1 MMRQGG
7 ALAPFRQPVFRAI
20 WMATLI
26 SNFGAVIQSTGA
38 AWMMTTLTGSPR
50 MVALVQ
56 SSATLPIMLLALF
69 SGAVADSYDRRRVML
84 IAQFVMLAASA
95 TLAALTYMGE
105 VVPAIL
111 LLCTLVVGCGTA
123 LHGPSWQA
131 SIRAQVPIVDL
142 PAAVAL
148 NSINFNL
155 ARSVGPAIGGA
166 LMAFFGATANFT
178 VNSCSYIALIVV
190 LLRWKPRFDHPP
202 QPERLGPAIRTGVV
216 AAYATPAVRCA
227 LIRGAVFGL
236 SGAGLWALMP
246 LVAHDILR
254 GDQSE
259 FGLILGTFGVGS
271 IGGAFFAT
279 RARRLFGTERVFAVG
294 TLLYAVGTAG
304 AALSPMLGWTL
315 LAAALAG
322 SAWVTVLSSINVTVQ
337 MAAPHAVVG
346 RCLALYHMHAFGGL
360 AIGSILWGSIAE
372 VTSVATAM
380 LISALALCLTLILS
394 IPLPLPGI
402 VSQETEEA
410 LA

>member
-1 MMRQGG
+1 MRQGG

-20 WMATLI
+20 WVATLI

-56 SSATLPIMLLALF
+56 FSATLPIMLLALF

-84 IAQFVMLAASA
+84 IAQFVMLAASG
-95 TLAALTYMGE
+95 TLAVLTFMDQ
-105 VVPAIL
+105 VVPAVL
-111 LLCTLVVGCGTA
+111 LLGTLVVGCGTA

-131 SIRAQVPIVDL
+131 SIRAQVPIEDL

-166 LMAFFGATANFT
+166 LMALFGAAANFT
-178 VNSCSYIALIVV
+178 VNTCSYIALIIV
-190 LLRWKPRFDHPP
+190 LLRWKPHFDHAP
-202 QPERLGPAIRTGVV
+202 QPERLVPAIRTGVV
-216 AAYATPAVRCA
+216 AAYGTRAVRCA
-227 LIRGAVFGL
+227 LIRAAVFGL

-246 LVAHDILR
+246 LVAHDILH
-254 GDQSE
+254 GNQSD
-259 FGLILGTFGVGS
+259 FGLILGTFGIGS
-271 IGGAFFAT
+271 IGGALVAT
-279 RARRLFGTERVFAVG
+279 RARRQFGTERVFAMG
-294 TLLYAVGTAG
+294 TLIYAAGTAG
-304 AALSPMLGWTL
+304 AALSPVLGWTL

-337 MAAPHAVVG
+337 IAAPHAVVG

-360 AIGSILWGSIAE
+360 AIGSLLWGSVAE
-372 VTSVATAM
+372 ATSVSTAM
-380 LISALALCLTLILS
+380 FVSAVALCISLILS

-402 VSQETEEA
+402 ISEATEEA

>member
-1 MMRQGG
+1 MRKGG

-20 WMATLI
+20 WVATLI

-84 IAQFVMLAASA
+84 IAQIVMLAASA
-95 TLAALTYMGE
+95 TLAVLTFMDE
-105 VVPAIL
+105 VVPAVL

-131 SIRAQVPIVDL
+131 SIRAQVPIEDL

-166 LMAFFGATANFT
+166 LMALFGAAANFT
-178 VNSCSYIALIVV
+178 VNTCSYIALIIV
-190 LLRWKPRFDHPP
+190 LLRWKPHFDHAP
-202 QPERLGPAIRTGVV
+202 QPERLVPAIRTGVV
-216 AAYATPAVRCA
+216 AAYGTPAVRCA
-227 LIRGAVFGL
+227 LIRAAIFGL

-246 LVAHDILR
+246 LVAHDILH
-254 GDQSE
+254 GNQSD
-259 FGLILGTFGVGS
+259 FGLILGTFGIGS
-271 IGGAFFAT
+271 IGGALVAT
-279 RARRLFGTERVFAVG
+279 RARRQFGTERVVAMG
-294 TLLYAVGTAG
+294 TFIYAAGTAG
-304 AALSPMLGWTL
+304 AALSPTLGWTL

-337 MAAPHAVVG
+337 IAAPHAVVG

-360 AIGSILWGSIAE
+360 AIGSLLWGSIAE
-372 VTSVATAM
+372 ATSVSTA
-380 LISALALCLTLILS
+380 IFVSAFALCISLILS

-402 VSQETEEA
+402 VSQKTEEA